1 MTTITASEVNK
12 LRQMTGAGMMDCKN
26 ALVETQG
33 DFEAAVDYLRK
44 KGAKIAAKRADR
56 EATEGCVIAMVNESR
71 SAGVIVL
78 LACETDF
85 VAKNEAFVELAK
97 SITSLA
103 MDNKPADLDALKALS
118 LNGVA
123 VADRLM
129 DEVAKIGE
137 KIDVTKYE
145 LVEGSNVVSYIH
157 GSNRMGVLVEMNNA
171 ATDANMVAGKDVAMQ
186 IAAMNPVAVNRD
198 SVDANTIERELEI
211 GREQARAEG
220 KPEAMIDRIASG
232 KLEKFF
238 KESTLIAQDFV
249 KDGSMTVEK
258 YLSSVEPGLTVT
270 RFKRVQLGSEYLI
283 PRKRD
288 FFC

>member
-85 VAKNEAFVELAK
+85 VAKIEAFVELAK

-145 LVEGSNVVSYIH
+145 LVEGSNIVSYIH
-157 GSNRMGVLVEMNNA
+157 GSYRMGVLVEMNNA

-220 KPEAMIDRIASG
+220 KPEAMIDRIATG
-232 KLEKFF
+232 KFEKFF

-249 KDGSMTVEK
+249 KDGSLTVEK

-270 RFKRVQLGSEYLI
+270 RFKRVQLG
-283 PRKRD
+283 
-288 FFC
+288 

>member
-56 EATEGCVIAMVNESR
+56 EATEGCVIAMVNDAR
-71 SAGVIVL
+71 NAGVIVL

-97 SITSLA
+97 SIATLA
-103 MDNKPADLDALKALS
+103 LENKPADLDALKALS

-123 VADRLM
+123 VADRLL

-171 ATDANMVAGKDVAMQ
+171 ATDANTVAGKDVAMQ

-220 KPEAMIDRIASG
+220 KPEAMIDRIATG

-270 RFKRVQLGSEYLI
+270 RFKRVQLG
-283 PRKRD
+283 
-288 FFC
+288 

>member
-258 YLSSVEPGLTVT
+258 YLSSVEPGHTVT
-270 RFKRVQLGSEYLI
+270 RFKRVQLG
-283 PRKRD
+283 
-288 FFC
+288 

>member
-56 EATEGCVIAMVNESR
+56 EATEGCVIAMVNDAR
-71 SAGVIVL
+71 NAGVIVL

-97 SITSLA
+97 SIATLA
-103 MDNKPADLDALKALS
+103 LENKPADLDALKALS

-123 VADRLM
+123 VADRLL

-220 KPEAMIDRIASG
+220 KPEAMIDRIATG

-270 RFKRVQLGSEYLI
+270 RFKRVQLG
-283 PRKRD
+283 
-288 FFC
+288 

>member
-220 KPEAMIDRIASG
+220 KPEAMIDRIATG

-249 KDGSMTVEK
+249 KDGSLTVEK

-270 RFKRVQLGSEYLI
+270 RFKRVQLG
-283 PRKRD
+283 
-288 FFC
+288 

>member
-1 MTTITASEVNK
+1 MTTISASEVNK

-56 EATEGCVIAMVNESR
+56 EATEGCVIAMVNDAR
-71 SAGVIVL
+71 NAGVIVL

-97 SITSLA
+97 SIATLA
-103 MDNKPADLDALKALS
+103 LENKPADLDALKALS

-123 VADRLM
+123 VADRLL

-220 KPEAMIDRIASG
+220 KPEAMIDRIATG

-270 RFKRVQLGSEYLI
+270 RFKRVQLG
-283 PRKRD
+283 
-288 FFC
+288 

>member
-33 DFEAAVDYLRK
+33 DFEAAVDFLRK

-56 EATEGCVIAMVNESR
+56 EATEGCVIAMVNDAR
-71 SAGVIVL
+71 NAGVIVL

-97 SITSLA
+97 SIATLA
-103 MDNKPADLDALKALS
+103 LENKPADLDALKALS

-123 VADRLM
+123 VADRLL

-145 LVEGSNVVSYIH
+145 LVEGANVVSYIH
-157 GSNRMGVLVEMNNA
+157 GANRMGVLVEMNNA
-171 ATDANMVAGKDVAMQ
+171 ASDANLVAGKDVAMQ

-220 KPEAMIDRIASG
+220 KPEAMIDRIADG
-232 KLEKFF
+232 KLQKFF
-238 KESTLIAQDFV
+238 KESTLLAQDFV
-249 KDGSMTVEK
+249 KDGSMTIEK
-258 YLSSVEPGLTVT
+258 YLSGVEPGLTVCG
-270 RFKRVQLGSEYLI
+270 FKRVQLG
-283 PRKRD
+283 
-288 FFC
+288 

>member
-1 MTTITASEVNK
+1 
-12 LRQMTGAGMMDCKN
+12 MTGAGMMDCKN

-97 SITSLA
+97 SIATLA

-123 VADRLM
+123 VADRLL

-270 RFKRVQLGSEYLI
+270 RFKRVQLG
-283 PRKRD
+283 
-288 FFC
+288 